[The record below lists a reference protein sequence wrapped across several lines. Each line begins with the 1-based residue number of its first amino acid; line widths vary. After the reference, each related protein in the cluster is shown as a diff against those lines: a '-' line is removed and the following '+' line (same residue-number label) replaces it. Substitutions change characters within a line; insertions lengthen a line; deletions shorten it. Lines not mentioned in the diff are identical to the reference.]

1 MKIEIGDNETLVL
14 IIAIFCG
21 VYIAKKFMDKG

>member
-1 MKIEIGDNETLVL
+1 MVIEIGDNMTLVL

-21 VYIAKKFMDKG
+21 VYIAKKSMDKD

>member
-1 MKIEIGDNETLVL
+1 MIEIGDNMTLVL

-21 VYIAKKFMDKG
+21 VYIAKKFIDD

>member
-1 MKIEIGDNETLVL
+1 MMIEIGDNATLIL
-14 IIAIFCG
+14 IIAIFYG

>member
-1 MKIEIGDNETLVL
+1 MIELGDNMTLVL

-21 VYIAKKFMDKG
+21 VYIAKKFMDD

>member
-1 MKIEIGDNETLVL
+1 MIEIGDNLTLIL

-21 VYIAKKFMDKG
+21 VYIAKKFMDY

>member
-1 MKIEIGDNETLVL
+1 MIELGDNMTLVL

-21 VYIAKKFMDKG
+21 VYRAKKIIDKD

>member
-1 MKIEIGDNETLVL
+1 MIELGDNMTLVL

-21 VYIAKKFMDKG
+21 VYIAKKIMDD

>member
-1 MKIEIGDNETLVL
+1 MMIEIGDNMALVL

-21 VYIAKKFMDKG
+21 MYIAKKFIDKN

>member
-1 MKIEIGDNETLVL
+1 MMIELGDNITLVL

-21 VYIAKKFMDKG
+21 VYIAKKLKDD

>member
-1 MKIEIGDNETLVL
+1 MIELGDNITLVL

-21 VYIAKKFMDKG
+21 VYIAKKFMGKD

>member
-1 MKIEIGDNETLVL
+1 MIEIGDNLTLVL

-21 VYIAKKFMDKG
+21 VYIAKKFINKG

>member
-1 MKIEIGDNETLVL
+1 MIEIGDNLTLIL

-21 VYIAKKFMDKG
+21 VYIAKKFMDD

>member
-1 MKIEIGDNETLVL
+1 MSIEIGDNATLVL

>member
-1 MKIEIGDNETLVL
+1 MIEFGDNMTLVL

-21 VYIAKKFMDKG
+21 MYIAKKFIDKN

>member
-1 MKIEIGDNETLVL
+1 MIEIGDNMTLVL

-21 VYIAKKFMDKG
+21 VYIAKKFINKG

>member
-1 MKIEIGDNETLVL
+1 MVIELGDNITLVL

-21 VYIAKKFMDKG
+21 VYIAKKFKDD

>member
-1 MKIEIGDNETLVL
+1 MMIELGDNITLVL

>member
-1 MKIEIGDNETLVL
+1 MVIELGENLTLVL

-21 VYIAKKFMDKG
+21 VYIVKKFIDKG

>member
-1 MKIEIGDNETLVL
+1 MIELGDNMTLVL

-21 VYIAKKFMDKG
+21 MYIAKKIIDKD

>member
-1 MKIEIGDNETLVL
+1 MVIELGNNMTLVL

-21 VYIAKKFMDKG
+21 VYITKKFMDD

>member
-1 MKIEIGDNETLVL
+1 MIELGDNMTLVL

-21 VYIAKKFMDKG
+21 VYIAKKFIDD

>member
-1 MKIEIGDNETLVL
+1 MIELGDNMALVL

-21 VYIAKKFMDKG
+21 VYITKKFIDKG